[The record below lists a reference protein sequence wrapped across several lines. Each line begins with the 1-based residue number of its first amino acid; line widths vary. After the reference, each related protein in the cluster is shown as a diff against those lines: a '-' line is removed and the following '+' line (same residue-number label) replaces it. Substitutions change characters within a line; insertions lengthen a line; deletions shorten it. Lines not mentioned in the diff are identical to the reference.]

1 MSIKFHPA
9 AWDRTLEGTSS
20 SPLHFI
26 DGIRRGIESA
36 FQNFLDENKGISEG
50 RISHK
55 FLSYVDQGFSGIG
68 SRVYIES
75 AEISIVTTMIQK
87 HLEKE
92 SGYYSDPDCVQVEDA
107 PKTFWIDE
115 DYRLKRTFLDVYF
128 VIDKTYHEEV
138 RLFISETEEKV

>member
-1 MSIKFHPA
+1 
-9 AWDRTLEGTSS
+9 
-20 SPLHFI
+20 
-26 DGIRRGIESA
+26 
-36 FQNFLDENKGISEG
+36 
-50 RISHK
+50 
-55 FLSYVDQGFSGIG
+55 VDQGFSGIG